1 MIRVF
6 PCDEFKA
13 AFPIFASNP
22 SVYPET
28 AIQLAGNEA
37 MHHITEPSHGMPMEN
52 CEDRKYA
59 LFLMTAHILVL
70 NHKTDD
76 DTAAGN
82 TSAGGSVVKAVIGS
96 VTHDGITEYFVDY
109 HRTKPN
115 SFTVDDWSYWLGQT
129 EYGRRLLAYLDVQAP
144 FIFLNTKRDRVR
156 VLK

>member
-1 MIRVF
+1 MIRIF

-13 AFPIFASNP
+13 AFPAFASDP

-37 MHHITEPSHGMPMEN
+37 MHHITDPSHGMPMEN
-52 CEDRKYA
+52 CDDRKYA
-59 LFLMTAHILVL
+59 LFLMTAHILIL
-70 NHKTDD
+70 NNKVNDD
-76 DTAAGN
+76 PN
-82 TSAGGSVVKAVIGS
+82 VPGGFPVKAVIGS
-96 VTHDGITEYFVDY
+96 VQIEN
-109 HRTKPN
+109 TKPN
-115 SFTVDDWSYWLGQT
+115 SFTVDDWSYWLNQT

>member
-13 AFPIFASNP
+13 AFPTFASNP
-22 SVYPET
+22 SVYSEA

-37 MHHITEPSHGMPMEN
+37 MHHITESSHGMPMEN
-52 CEDRKYA
+52 CDNRRYA
-59 LFLMTAHILVL
+59 LFLMTAHILVI
-70 NHKTDD
+70 NHKTDE

-82 TSAGGSVVKAVIGS
+82 PSSGGSVVKAVIGS
-96 VTHDGITEYFVDY
+96 VQIEN
-109 HRTKPN
+109 TKPN
-115 SFTVDDWSYWLGQT
+115 SFTVDDWSYWLNQT
-129 EYGRRLLAYLDVQAP
+129 EYGRRLLAYLDIQAP

>member
-6 PCDEFKA
+6 PCDEFNA
-13 AFPIFASNP
+13 SFPVFARNP
-22 SVYPET
+22 SVYSAE

-37 MHHITEPSHGMPMEN
+37 MHHITNPSHGMPMEN
-52 CEDRKYA
+52 CDDRKYA

-82 TSAGGSVVKAVIGS
+82 ASAGGAVVKAIIGS
-96 VTHDGITEYFVDY
+96 VQIEN
-109 HRTKPN
+109 TKPN
-115 SFTVDDWSYWLGQT
+115 SFTVDDWSYWLNQT

>member
-22 SVYPET
+22 SVYSEA

-37 MHHITEPSHGMPMEN
+37 MHHITKPSHGMPMEN

-70 NHKTDD
+70 NHKTDE

-82 TSAGGSVVKAVIGS
+82 TSAGGTVVKAVIGS
-96 VTHDGITEYFVDY
+96 VQIEN
-109 HRTKPN
+109 TKPN
-115 SFTVDDWSYWLGQT
+115 SFTVDDWSYWLNQT

>member
-1 MIRVF
+1 MRVF
-6 PCDEFKA
+6 PYDEFCA

-22 SVYPET
+22 TVYTPA

-37 MHHITEPSHGMPMEN
+37 MHHVTEPSHGMPMEN
-52 CEDRKYA
+52 CDDRKYA
-59 LFLMTAHILVL
+59 LFLMTAHILAL
-70 NHKTDD
+70 NHKTDE

-82 TSAGGSVVKAVIGS
+82 ISAGGSVVKAVIGS
-96 VTHDGITEYFVDY
+96 VQIEN
-109 HRTKPN
+109 TKPN
-115 SFTVDDWSYWLGQT
+115 SFTVDDWSYWLNQT

>member
-1 MIRVF
+1 MLVF
-6 PCDEFKA
+6 PYDEVCA
-13 AFPIFASNP
+13 TFPVFVKDGSISNA
-22 SVYPET
+22 E

-52 CEDRKYA
+52 CDDRKYA

-96 VTHDGITEYFVDY
+96 VQIEN
-109 HRTKPN
+109 TKPN

-129 EYGRRLLAYLDVQAP
+129 EYGRRLLAYLDIQAP

>member
-6 PCDEFKA
+6 PCGEFKA
-13 AFPIFASNP
+13 AFPVFASNP
-22 SVYPET
+22 SVYSET

-37 MHHITEPSHGMPMEN
+37 MHHITEPSRGMPMEN

-96 VTHDGITEYFVDY
+96 VQIEN
-109 HRTKPN
+109 TKP
-115 SFTVDDWSYWLGQT
+115 
-129 EYGRRLLAYLDVQAP
+129 
-144 FIFLNTKRDRVR
+144 KRCYKV
-156 VLK
+156 VIVTGYFHHFFSIEGFAIHY

>member
-13 AFPIFASNP
+13 AFPVFANNT
-22 SVYPET
+22 SVYSAE

-96 VTHDGITEYFVDY
+96 VQIEN
-109 HRTKPN
+109 TKPN

-129 EYGRRLLAYLDVQAP
+129 EYGRRLLAYLDIQAP
-144 FIFLNTKRDRVR
+144 FIFLNTRRDRVR

>member
-6 PCDEFKA
+6 PCGEFKA

-22 SVYPET
+22 SVYSET

-82 TSAGGSVVKAVIGS
+82 TSADGSVVKAVIGS
-96 VTHDGITEYFVDY
+96 VQIEN
-109 HRTKPN
+109 TKPN

-129 EYGRRLLAYLDVQAP
+129 EYGRRLLAYLDIQAP